1 MHVATH
7 RLFGRS
13 ADNLTLTVPVT
24 FSEAALGGEV
34 KVPTLAGTPVTLKIP
49 PGTAN
54 GRTFRVKGKGVPR
67 KDGTRATC
75 SSRSRSSSPASSS
88 DAAREA
94 VEAFRDATAGEDPRA
109 GLLPPARR
117 APDMPFTAGR
127 DGAWESDDTTP
138 VFVIS
143 VAAELTGLHAQ
154 TLRQYDRL
162 GLVSPGRTPGGGR
175 RYSRRDIAS
184 CARSSGCPASVSAWR
199 GSGSVLEL
207 ANHVAALQARVRELE
222 AELDAYRE
230 RDRRTAL
237 ALWRPTHPTRR

>member
-1 MHVATH
+1 
-7 RLFGRS
+7 
-13 ADNLTLTVPVT
+13 
-24 FSEAALGGEV
+24 
-34 KVPTLAGTPVTLKIP
+34 
-49 PGTAN
+49 
-54 GRTFRVKGKGVPR
+54 
-67 KDGTRATC
+67 
-75 SSRSRSSSPASSS
+75 
-88 DAAREA
+88 
-94 VEAFRDATAGEDPRA
+94 
-109 GLLPPARR
+109 
-117 APDMPFTAGR
+117 MPFTAGR

-175 RYSRRDIAS
+175 RYSRRDIAQLHEVV
-184 CARSSGCPASVSAWR
+184 RLSGLGLGLQGVR
-199 GSGSVLEL
+199 HVLEL

-222 AELDAYRE
+222 AELDAYRD